1 MDSKEFLD
9 SLVKS
14 GELVTI
20 TLNTK
25 DVNGENDQID
35 AFLIWHDEETIGV
48 KFVCEFKRCSIE
60 NGTTTPAKEVK
71 QKIVMY
77 YKTAIQ
83 SISNSKWKELEKN

>member
-1 MDSKEFLD
+1 MNNSKEFLD

-14 GELVTI
+14 GELVNI

-25 DVNGENDQID
+25 DAIGVND
-35 AFLIWHDEETIGV
+35 LIVASIFWHDKETIGV
-48 KFVCEFKRCSIE
+48 KFVCEFKRGLVEKDI
-60 NGTTTPAKEVK
+60 TTTPAKEVK

-83 SISNSKWKELEKN
+83 NINTEWKELK